1 MMISD
6 VVRRVITVL
15 QARVMLWTERVR
27 KFEEEEQLKKMEQ
40 PTEQAAEL
48 NSDKL
53 DEAMQLFDK
62 RTGISARLPSRI
74 TARTV
79 SSELLVFRF

>member
-15 QARVMLWTERVR
+15 QARVMFWTERMR

-62 RTGISARLPSRI
+62 RTGISARLPSHI

-79 SSELLVFRF
+79 SSELLVFCF